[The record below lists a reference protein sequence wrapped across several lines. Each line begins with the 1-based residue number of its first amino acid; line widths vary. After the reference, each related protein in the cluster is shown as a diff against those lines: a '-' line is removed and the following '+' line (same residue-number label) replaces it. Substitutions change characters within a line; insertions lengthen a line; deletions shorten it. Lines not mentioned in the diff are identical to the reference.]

1 MIPKVLQKILKYSLQ
16 IEQIRDGSLGRVVML
31 LVAVVGREKV
41 SQVM

>member
-31 LVAVVGREKV
+31 LVVVGREKV